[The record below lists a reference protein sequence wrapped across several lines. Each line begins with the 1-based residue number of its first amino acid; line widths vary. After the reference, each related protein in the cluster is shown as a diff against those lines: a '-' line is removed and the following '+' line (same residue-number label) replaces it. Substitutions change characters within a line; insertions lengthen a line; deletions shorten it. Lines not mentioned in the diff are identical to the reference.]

1 MAKKNE
7 WKKREGI
14 VFSTASDFEYTHPR
28 DEEAAT
34 LSPGQQQLKVSLDK
48 SGRAGKQ
55 VTLVSN
61 FVGTSSDLEK
71 LAKTLKAKCGVGG
84 SVKDGDVV
92 IQGDMRDKVLALLHK
107 EGYRAKKI
115 G

>member
-14 VFSTASDFEYTHPR
+14 VYSTASDFDYQHGAEK
-28 DEEAAT
+28 EEAT
-34 LSPGQQQLKVSLDK
+34 LPPAQQQLKVSLDK

-61 FVGTSSDLEK
+61 FVGTSDDLEK
-71 LAKTLKAKCGVGG
+71 LGKMLKTKCGVGG
-84 SVKDGDVV
+84 STKDGTVI
-92 IQGDMRDKVLALLHK
+92 IQGDMRDKVMDVLQK
-107 EGYRAKKI
+107 EGFKAKRS